1 MNKSHVVDIFG
12 VVRAI
17 ALAVAGVALVF
28 IVAVLGFDIAF
39 RVPLVRAVALDYLA
53 AYALI
58 ALVAA
63 ALVALFCS
71 LARWL
76 VGRMRF
82 ASST

>member
-58 ALVAA
+58 ALVVA
-63 ALVALFCS
+63 ALVALCCS